1 MEQGGQRRLTLYP
14 RRFSGS
20 VRAAS
25 CINRHS
31 RQEMMLWFC
40 MFACLSEYNTC
51 HDFQTESLQI
61 PLLPDC
67 RPASSIGG

>member
-1 MEQGGQRRLTLYP
+1 MQTGVKQGGQRRLRLYP

-25 CINRHS
+25 CITRHYA
-31 RQEMMLWFC
+31 
-40 MFACLSEYNTC
+40 FACLSEYNTR
-51 HDFQTESLQI
+51 HDFQTQSLQI

-67 RPASSIGG
+67 RPAPSIGG